1 MRNLTQEQNSL
12 IATKNRL
19 FCLTEDAKKFGG
31 YVTVLT
37 RFRGNWNGKT
47 YKSRFLLDAHK
58 GGY

>member
-1 MRNLTQEQNSL
+1 MKNLTKAEHSL
-12 IATKNRL
+12 IAIKNRL

-47 YKSRFLLDAHK
+47 YQSRLLLDAHK
-58 GGY
+58 GGC